1 MDEPFGALD
10 AITKAA
16 LQDVLLN
23 VQRQTDTTIVFIT
36 HDLDEAIY
44 LSDRVLVHDGH
55 TRCDHIGRGYRNPTS
70 TRSIGDPRTTAIPAG
85 PSSAWSDRCEPRM
98 ANRARVAPSGC
109 YCPLP

>member
-44 LSDRVLVHDGH
+44 LGDRVLVMTSRTGVIELVVNTEIPRPRDQLATRELPQYLRVRHLLGQSLRAEDG
-55 TRCDHIGRGYRNPTS
+55 
-70 TRSIGDPRTTAIPAG
+70 
-85 PSSAWSDRCEPRM
+85 
-98 ANRARVAPSGC
+98 
-109 YCPLP
+109 